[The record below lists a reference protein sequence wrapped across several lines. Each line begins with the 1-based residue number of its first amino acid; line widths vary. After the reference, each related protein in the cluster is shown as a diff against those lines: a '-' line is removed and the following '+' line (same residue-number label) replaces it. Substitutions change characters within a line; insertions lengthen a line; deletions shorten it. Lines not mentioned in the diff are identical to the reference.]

1 MNSSRIRKMTTM
13 GVLVAISVILI
24 LSPLKFPFPAAPF
37 LVYDAADVAI
47 IIGGFIF
54 GPVEGI
60 ILTIVTAIVQTL
72 AVSGDGWI
80 GCIMHIVATS
90 ALVGISS
97 IVYMKKKTLKSA
109 VTGLILGSLAMT
121 ALMIPMNMIFY
132 PLFAG
137 TPVDAVIKMIV
148 PALLPFNLM
157 KAGLNSAIALLL
169 YKSAGKL
176 LSQIAL
182 K

>member
-72 AVSGDGWI
+72 AVSSDGWI

-169 YKSAGKL
+169 YKSTGKL